1 MLYNSCYNKNIY
13 FFKYLYFIIIFK
25 LGLVWFFYFKFWDWM
40 NVIKYENK
48 SGCIIFEFVYIFVL
62 NIKRGVFKILR
73 IIVVL
78 VGYFFGKLF
87 FFF

>member
-1 MLYNSCYNKNIY
+1 
-13 FFKYLYFIIIFK
+13 
-25 LGLVWFFYFKFWDWM
+25 M